1 MSKSTIDLVTFKK
14 YNPETQSFIKC
25 NEIKYMNLSTFMAYL
40 NNLPSSIDVHW
51 SIDFLNPDFTTATV
65 YVEF

>member
-14 YNPETQSFIKC
+14 YNPDTKSFIKV
-25 NEIKYMNLSTFMAYL
+25 NEIKNMSLSDFMSYL
-40 NNLPSSIDVHW
+40 DHLPKSTDVHW

-65 YVEF
+65 YVDF